1 MQQQQR
7 RATTTTRA
15 LPNLHNNTNRT
26 TNDNDKGHRRYQ
38 WEPNEI
44 TRLLAFSIGH
54 RQRPTDATVP
64 HDDSR
69 AQRTVP
75 ALDVPACVSLSF
87 SHTHSAHTV
96 GINPNGSNNASDP
109 SKGNDALTGIFRDG
123 PSVDAFSWPLPICS
137 QHTQQQT
144 KHQSRGIIFLCSVSL
159 VPTQDHHVRNITSVV
174 VKYGSSID
182 PNQHDTPNHEAKS
195 SSSSFMISAVV
206 ATDDYLD

>member
-1 MQQQQR
+1 MQQQQQR
-7 RATTTTRA
+7 RREHCRIFTTAPTAPTAPRTTTT
-15 LPNLHNNTNRT
+15 T
-26 TNDNDKGHRRYQ
+26 T
-38 WEPNEI
+38 
-44 TRLLAFSIGH
+44 T
-54 RQRPTDATVP
+54 TTTTVP
-64 HDDSR
+64 IGTDRDQSLCCPDCVGLRRSLAIAVSIIDDAHPS
-69 AQRTVP
+69 
-75 ALDVPACVSLSF
+75 LCLSLSL
-87 SHTHSAHTV
+87 SHTHRAQTIA
-96 GINPNGSNNASDP
+96 INPNDSNNASDP

-144 KHQSRGIIFLCSVSL
+144 KHQSRGIIFRCSVSL